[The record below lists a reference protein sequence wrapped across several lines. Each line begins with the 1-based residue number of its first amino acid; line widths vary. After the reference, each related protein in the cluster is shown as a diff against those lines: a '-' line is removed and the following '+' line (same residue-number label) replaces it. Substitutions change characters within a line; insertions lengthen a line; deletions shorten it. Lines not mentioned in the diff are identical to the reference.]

1 MRAREVHPVNDP
13 LTWIERRVYHFL
25 LDFLADNTYQ
35 PSVREIGRKVGIKST
50 KTVAEIL
57 QALADKGFVERRPGR
72 SRGVKIH
79 GFSTIGR
86 VQPVPLFAR
95 INPKPPYLT
104 SEHRERFVAMDRAF
118 LPAADVYFVK
128 MPGSELAARGV
139 LDGDWILVSPSTRAR
154 DGDLVAV
161 RVGPQVQVRA
171 VTHLGAVLSLG
182 TGHPATPEQFLGPAD
197 DFAVLGAVVG
207 IWRPFHDDPDERDG
221 DPTAGPSKVAPV
233 PMQRAT

>member
-1 MRAREVHPVNDP
+1 MTLRGAHPVNDP
-13 LTWIERRVYHFL
+13 LTWMERRVYHFL

-35 PSVREIGRKVGIKST
+35 PSVREIGRKVGVKST

-57 QALADKGFVERRPGR
+57 QALADKGFLERRPGR
-72 SRGVKIH
+72 SRGVKIV

-95 INPKPPYLT
+95 INASQPYLT

-128 MPGSELAARGV
+128 MPGSDLASRGV
-139 LDGDWILVSPSTRAR
+139 FDGDWLLVSPSTRAR
-154 DGDLVAV
+154 DGDLVAA
-161 RVGPQVQVRA
+161 RVGAHLQVRFVA
-171 VTHLGAVLSLG
+171 HLGAVLSLS
-182 TGHPATPEQFLGPAD
+182 TGAASEPEQFLGPAD

-207 IWRPFHDDPDERDG
+207 VWRPFHDDPDERTD
-221 DPTAGPSKVAPV
+221 AE
-233 PMQRAT
+233 ATGATTVRILK